1 MKTKLLKIF
10 MLCVFAFGSLIG
22 IPFNPKDVEE
32 MLAGMNQAK
41 ESTLEER
48 DDNGDPDTT
57 SGRRTLQNVTTRGKP
72 GQADDNDRAVLH

>member
-10 MLCVFAFGSLIG
+10 MLCVLAFGSLIG

-48 DDNGDPDTT
+48 GDNGDPDTT
-57 SGRRTLQNVTTRGKP
+57 SGRRALESVTTQGAP
-72 GQADDNDRAVLH
+72 EQADDNGRAVLH

>member
-1 MKTKLLKIF
+1 MRTKLLKIF
-10 MLCVFAFGSLIG
+10 MLCVLAFGSLIG

-57 SGRRTLQNVTTRGKP
+57 SGRRALENVTTQGE
-72 GQADDNDRAVLH
+72 QADDNDRAVLH

>member
-57 SGRRTLQNVTTRGKP
+57 SGRRTLENVTTQGE
-72 GQADDNDRAVLH
+72 QADDNDRAVLH

>member
-57 SGRRTLQNVTTRGKP
+57 SGRRALENVTTQGE
-72 GQADDNDRAVLH
+72 QADDNDRAVLH